1 MKENTRVLK
10 NRIMIG
16 AAALT
21 AAAVPFA
28 GLALTAGPAGA
39 AKTKTITCTK
49 MSGNTAKNLTLS
61 GCNGNTGGKSK
72 PFSAALLAGGGA
84 ITWANGKTTTFA
96 APTLGNG
103 TNCKAGTATDVTATG
118 VVTADTTK
126 SAKPIPGTF
135 NGEVCINGSGKASL
149 PAGHPLTAN

>member
-1 MKENTRVLK
+1 MLK

-49 MSGNTAKNLTLS
+49 MTGNTAKKLTLS
-61 GCNGNTGGKSK
+61 GCNGNTGTKSK
-72 PFSAALLAGGGA
+72 PFSATLLAGGGT
-84 ITWANGKTTTFA
+84 ITWVNNKTTTFA
-96 APTLGNG
+96 APTLGAG
-103 TNCKAGTATDVTATG
+103 TNCPAGDTDVTATG
-118 VVTADTTK
+118 AVTGDTTL
-126 SAKPIPGTF
+126 SAKPIPGVYS
-135 NGEVCINGSGKASL
+135 GEVCINGSGKASL